1 MLINNG
7 NIKPCKK
14 YQEDERKSDMIK
26 QSLKTVLLLSVL
38 WLMVIQPIAA
48 AEALSDITSDHWAK
62 EEINY
67 LTDKGIIG
75 GYPDGSFK
83 PNHPVTRLQ
92 AVQMILKSK
101 DIPLTDLQTPE
112 LIDVTPSSYGYG
124 AIAKA
129 VELGIIHGKTN
140 EAGERYFDASGNLT
154 RAQMAKVLSLA
165 YDLDGESSAAF
176 PDVPSSHWAHEHVQ
190 HLIGNGITEGSNGHY
205 NPNATMTRGQFSVMM
220 ARILHD
226 DFKVD
231 GLTKPKPEPKPEPKP
246 APAPEPKPE
255 PKPEVNIPA
264 GIPDGAKFIEYSHNQ
279 YVFSYNKKLSDKS
292 TISKVTFVKEYSY
305 VSFVGTDRDN
315 ERFVL
320 SYDGTNIRYK
330 MTSPNLGDEEHFAIM
345 EIGDQFLS
353 AFGL

>member
-1 MLINNG
+1 
-7 NIKPCKK
+7 
-14 YQEDERKSDMIK
+14 MIK

-62 EEINY
+62 KEINY

-101 DIPLTDLQTPE
+101 DIPLTDLQAPE
-112 LIDVTPSSYGYG
+112 LIDVTPSSYGYR

-231 GLTKPKPEPKPEPKP
+231 GLTKPKPDPE
-246 APAPEPKPE
+246 PEPKPE
-255 PKPEVNIPA
+255 PTPGPKPELAPEPVPS
-264 GIPDGAKFIEYSHNQ
+264 GLPSGA
-279 YVFSYNKKLSDKS
+279 
-292 TISKVTFVKEYSY
+292 TFVEYLGIEEEYLFTYKNKISSNLTITEAI
-305 VSFVGTDRDN
+305 VSKMKSRVAFDVNRN
-315 ERFVL
+315 
-320 SYDGTNIRYK
+320 DGT
-330 MTSPNLGDEEHFAIM
+330 G
-345 EIGDQFLS
+345 FLV
-353 AFGL
+353 GYTNENNT